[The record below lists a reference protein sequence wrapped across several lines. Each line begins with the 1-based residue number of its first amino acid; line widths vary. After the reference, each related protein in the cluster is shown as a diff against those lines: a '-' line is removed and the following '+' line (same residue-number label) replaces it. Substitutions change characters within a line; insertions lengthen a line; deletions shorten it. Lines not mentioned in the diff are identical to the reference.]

1 MYQRCNEAR
10 CLLILKANNKYIK
23 DCHRNEEFSYF
34 NYWDVNN
41 LNGWVMPQKLTK
53 DDFKL
58 LENRYQ
64 FNEYFI
70 EKCNEDSDEG
80 YFDEVDD

>member
-1 MYQRCNEAR
+1 M
-10 CLLILKANNKYIK
+10 KANNKCIK

-41 LNGWVMPQKLTK
+41 LNGWAMPQKLTK
-53 DDFKL
+53 GGFKL
-58 LENRYQ
+58 FENRYQ
-64 FNEYFI
+64 FNECFI

-80 YFDEVDD
+80 YFDEVDN